1 MSNTKESC
9 PGTFKDLK
17 NKSLHQLDE
26 IDINKILFEKNEAMK
41 DLEFLDNDDNDNSEN
56 EEYEIRKY
64 KIHKD
69 KDVNFDNQN
78 IIIVSERSCQVFDT
92 LLEQNLVNLESY
104 IKKSKTVS
112 KKFY

>member
-41 DLEFLDNDDNDNSEN
+41 DLEFLDNDDNDNSKN
-56 EEYEIRKY
+56 EEYEIKKY
-64 KIHKD
+64 KKEKD
-69 KDVNFDNQN
+69 KNFDNQN